1 MFINFAKNQTDG
13 EENEDVASYPREFA
27 ISEPPYRDEDAGPRA
42 SFVRLSDYPRF
53 GDVEVWISLKKN
65 EEKKFWFLSGNC
77 PF

>member
-42 SFVRLSDYPRF
+42 SFVLLSDYPRF
-53 GDVEVWISLKKN
+53 GDVEV
-65 EEKKFWFLSGNC
+65 
-77 PF
+77 

>member
-13 EENEDVASYPREFA
+13 EENEDVASYPREFE

-53 GDVEVWISLKKN
+53 GDVEV
-65 EEKKFWFLSGNC
+65 
-77 PF
+77 